1 MCFGKSKVGSGFTFT
16 NTGTTGTGFYLESIG
31 RPGIL
36 KGWKIDD
43 KLKEEIQEDGLQFN
57 IDPATGNYVYDM
69 VVCQSLI
76 FVRVQVGHIA

>member
-1 MCFGKSKVGSGFTFT
+1 MDGSGFTFT

-43 KLKEEIQEDGLQFN
+43 KLKKEIQEDGLQFN
-57 IDPATGNYVYDM
+57 IDPA
-69 VVCQSLI
+69 
-76 FVRVQVGHIA
+76 